1 MVLRV
6 FVRMVACVL
15 VTLTACDPGSDAQR
29 SPSESPFLAP
39 SDGAD
44 PSPTPTPT
52 PTPPALPAAPA
63 PSRGQPDDTCVDG
76 WVSPEPDAALARQP
90 IGIVRRVAPFEGP
103 VRVVDMRFF
112 VGPESPPSDK
122 GYLREVRRW
131 YVKLFATRDRA
142 YQGRFIVEVRQ
153 FGGGV
158 AAVAPYD
165 TRGFR
170 SPDWVGFQWESA
182 DTEPKGYPGLPG
194 TWRGI
199 PYDFVRGGEGLEIPG
214 LPAEV
219 GGCLEGT

>member
-1 MVLRV
+1 MVLKALILLISAV
-6 FVRMVACVL
+6 SVL
-15 VTLTACDPGSDAQR
+15 LVGCDGGGTGEAPTS
-29 SPSESPFLAP
+29 SPFLTP
-39 SDGAD
+39 SADAGA
-44 PSPTPTPT
+44 T
-52 PTPPALPAAPA
+52 PTPPDEPP
-63 PSRGQPDDTCVDG
+63 PSRGQPSETCVGG
-76 WVSPEPDAALARQP
+76 WTTPDPGSPLATQP
-90 IGIVRRVAPFEGP
+90 IGIVRRSAPFDGP
-103 VRVVDMRFF
+103 ATVVDLRYF

-131 YVKLFATRDRA
+131 YVKLFAPQDPA
-142 YQGRFIVEVRQ
+142 YQGRFIVEARR
-153 FGGGV
+153 FGRGV

-170 SPDWVGFQWESA
+170 SPDWVGFQWDVA

-199 PYDFVRGGEGLEIPG
+199 PYDFVRGGAGLEIPG

>member
-1 MVLRV
+1 MVLKT
-6 FVRMVACVL
+6 FVGLVACVL
-15 VTLTACDPGSDAQR
+15 VALTACDAESGARP
-29 SPSESPFLAP
+29 SPSESPFLTP

-44 PSPTPTPT
+44 PSPTP
-52 PTPPALPAAPA
+52 PALPATP
-63 PSRGQPDDTCVDG
+63 PPLRGPHSETCVNG
-76 WVSPEPDAALARQP
+76 WVWPDPDAELARLP
-90 IGIVRRVAPFEGP
+90 IGIVRRAAPFQGP
-103 VRVVDMRFF
+103 VRVVDMRYF

-131 YVKLFATRDRA
+131 YVKMFATRDTA
-142 YQGRFIVEVRQ
+142 YQGRFIVELRR
-153 FGGGV
+153 FGRGV

-170 SPDWVGFQWESA
+170 SPDWVGFQWEAA